1 MNRISRSIFAGAALA
16 VVLAGCQKS
25 DVPAITSNGAPPQRV
40 TDAAPIP
47 QMPKGDPS
55 VPDATAAFA
64 AQDAAEKAKAMQDT
78 TVLQEKPAPQEEM
91 TKEEMTK
98 QEMTKSEESKA
109 MPLPGQAN
117 DHSSTDLDK
126 NKGG

>member
-1 MNRISRSIFAGAALA
+1 MMTRLSRSIFAGAALA

-25 DVPAITSNGAPPQRV
+25 DAPAPTSNSAPPPQQPV
-40 TDAAPIP
+40 TNATPSP

-55 VPDATAAFA
+55 VPDASTVFA
-64 AQDAAEKAKAMQDT
+64 AQDAADKTKAMQDSAE
-78 TVLQEKPAPQEEM
+78 LQQKPAPQEEM
-91 TKEEMTK
+91 TKA
-98 QEMTKSEESKA
+98 EESKA

-117 DHSSTDLDK
+117 DHSTTALDK